1 LQLTSSLDLPTVLDS
16 VAQSAQ
22 ALVGAS
28 DCLIYV
34 YDEQI
39 QSFSFGTARGRWAET
54 GAVVAPR
61 PDGLTATVAR
71 KVRPVI
77 IDDATD
83 HPLYASPE
91 AQAWNI
97 QAIAGFPLQWAGR
110 VLGVLHVIFVQ
121 PHTFS
126 LEEQRA
132 LEALADRAASAIEN
146 ARLFEATRTQLEEL
160 KVLHAVATAGAEA
173 TKEDVLIERV
183 THIIGETLYPADIFG
198 VILLDEAAGL
208 LRIHPSYQVAE
219 ELEHMSQ
226 AALERFGTEGLGQI
240 AVRLGQGITG
250 TVAASGEPCRE
261 GDVTRVPQYMD
272 AGIGTKSELCVPIKI
287 GERVIGVI
295 NAESR
300 QPEAFNE
307 ADERLMA
314 TVAGQL
320 ATAIERVRLYEA
332 TRTQLEELKV
342 LHAVATAGAEA
353 TVEDVLIER
362 VTQIIGETLYPADIF
377 GVMLLDAEAGL
388 VHIHPSYQVA
398 EEFERIW
405 QAGRE
410 RLGID
415 DEGQIVV
422 PLGQGITGMVAAS
435 GKPCRAGDVTRVPQY
450 MDAGIGTKSEL
461 CVPIKVGER
470 VIGVINAESRQTDAF
485 SEADERLLATVAGQL
500 ATAIERVRLY
510 EAAQQEIAERKQA
523 EEELRRLKEFNEGI
537 IQNMVEGIF
546 VLDAS
551 GYFTFVNPASAAML
565 GYEFD
570 ELAGQHWTAVVP
582 PDQQPVV
589 EAADERRTRGESD
602 RYELELVRKDG
613 ARVPT
618 QVSGSPRLDPHTGQ
632 LLGTMGV
639 FVDLTERV
647 QAEEELRKHR
657 DNLEELV
664 EERTADLAESNA
676 QLQRE
681 IEERTRAEAEREHL
695 LAAERAQAQRQAAL
709 LHLSAELAATL
720 DEAEVSRRVVN
731 GLHATLDYDYVAL
744 FLQDETTGDR
754 VPAADTGPLE
764 PPGRIPPGQGLSER
778 PLLDGRLHYTPDVR
792 QDPRYIHWMGGSE
805 VDVPI
810 RIGGQVRGVLVAE
823 NEQPDAFTQHD
834 LEVLMAAAQQA
845 GLAIESARLY
855 AQAERR
861 AAQAAL
867 AFEVGRRVSGELEL
881 EALLS
886 EVATVVQHAF
896 DYYGVML
903 LLLDEEAESLT
914 LEAIA
919 GGYVGI
925 LPQGFQIATG
935 KGMTGHAAR
944 TGETQISGDVS
955 QDPHYIRI
963 AEEET
968 QSELAVPIKSGQK
981 VIGVLDLQ
989 STEIDAFDAI
999 DVLLMETLADQIAV
1013 AIENAWLY
1021 DQAQQEIA
1029 ERVRAEEELRT
1040 YHERLEELVQARTA
1054 ELRASEARYRTLFD
1068 GVPVGLY
1075 RSTPAGQMVDA
1086 NLALVQMLGFESRED
1101 FLARADAAGFY
1112 VDPDVRVRWQ
1122 ALMERE
1128 GLVRDFE
1135 FQHLRRDGTVI
1146 WAKDTARAVKDEQGQ
1161 VLYYEGSL
1169 EDITERKQAEEELR
1183 TYQEHLED
1191 LVEERTAE
1199 LRESEERYR
1208 TLFDGVPV
1216 GLYRATHEGQLLDVN
1231 LATVHML
1238 GYPDR
1243 GDWLGAIRTA
1253 DVYVDPNERVR
1264 WQALM
1269 EREGLVRDFEFQGR
1283 RSDGTVIWINDT
1295 ARAVRD
1301 EQGQVLHYEGSLED
1315 ISERKRIEGEL
1326 RRQKEYYE
1334 ALFVNSPVAVATTD
1348 LDIHVVSW
1356 NPEAERLFG
1365 YTREEAIGRNLD
1377 DLVASDPRVRQE
1389 ALEYT
1394 AQVSATV
1401 RVQATTKRMRKDGSL
1416 VDVETLALPVI
1427 VGDRK
1432 VGYIGIYVDITAL
1445 QEARREAEAANQAK
1459 STFLANMSHELRTPL
1474 NAIMG
1479 FTRLVKRRSRDLL
1492 PEKQLD
1498 NLDKVLTSADHL
1510 LELINAILDLSK
1522 IEAGRIEVLPTTFN
1536 LEAVVDVCLQTVRP
1550 LVNAEQIQLVK
1561 EVEPDLPPLLTDQDK
1576 VRQILINLLSN
1587 AVKFT
1592 EEGTISVH
1600 ALRRGD
1606 MLSLKVADTGIGI
1619 PDEALERIFEPFQ
1632 QVDSGTTRRYG
1643 GTGLGLSISRH
1654 LAQLLG
1660 GDLTVES
1667 TVGVG
1672 STFTVTIPMQYV
1684 TAAPAPTITPRAE
1697 LPSAPAT
1704 AGPDEGPLV
1713 LAIDDD
1719 PNVIILLQENLSEEG
1734 YRVVGANDGQEGL
1747 RKARA
1752 LQPHAILLDIL
1763 MSPKDGWQ
1771 VLHELKADEATRDI
1785 PVVVLSIVE
1794 NRELGYRLGASD
1806 YLMKPFDREAIL
1818 GALTRL
1824 APVREEER
1832 PADLLVVD
1840 DDPQVIDLV
1849 RQLLEGEPYAVRA
1862 AADGQEALDAVA
1874 GQLPDIMLLDLLM
1887 PRLDGFGVI
1896 AQLQQDP
1903 AYRDIPIIILTAKTL
1918 SAEEL
1923 SQLQQRVT
1931 RVVQKRALE
1940 RDVLIRELRRAL
1952 RAYRQGGDPTG

>member
-1 LQLTSSLDLPTVLDS
+1 MKEEERAREQGPNELGPVRQRTTVPETLRRTSLQLTSSLDLPTVLDG

-34 YDEQI
+34 YDEQS
-39 QSFSFGTARGRWAET
+39 QSFSLGTAQGRWAER

-61 PDGLTATVAR
+61 PNGLTATVAR
-71 KVRPVI
+71 EVRPIVI
-77 IDDATD
+77 NDATD
-83 HPLYASPE
+83 HPLYASSE
-91 AQAWNI
+91 AQTWNI

-110 VLGVLHVIFVQ
+110 VLGVLHVVFVE

-132 LEALADRAASAIEN
+132 LEVVADQAASAIEN
-146 ARLFEATRTQLEEL
+146 ARLYEATRTQLEEL

-183 THIIGETLYPADIFG
+183 TQIIGETLYPADIFG
-198 VILLDEAAGL
+198 VILLDEEAGL
-208 LRIHPSYQVAE
+208 LRLHPSYQVAE
-219 ELEHMSQ
+219 ELDRMSQ
-226 AALERFGTEGLGQI
+226 ATLERLGTDDAGQI
-240 AVRLGQGITG
+240 VIPLGQGITG
-250 TVAASGEPCRE
+250 TVAASGESYRA
-261 GDVTRVPQYMD
+261 GDVARVPQYMD
-272 AGIGTKSELCVPIKI
+272 AGIRTRSELCVPITA

-300 QPEAFNE
+300 QPDAFSG
-307 ADERLMA
+307 ADERLAA

-320 ATAIERVRLYEA
+320 AT
-332 TRTQLEELKV
+332 
-342 LHAVATAGAEA
+342 G
-353 TVEDVLIER
+353 
-362 VTQIIGETLYPADIF
+362 
-377 GVMLLDAEAGL
+377 
-388 VHIHPSYQVA
+388 
-398 EEFERIW
+398 
-405 QAGRE
+405 
-410 RLGID
+410 
-415 DEGQIVV
+415 
-422 PLGQGITGMVAAS
+422 
-435 GKPCRAGDVTRVPQY
+435 
-450 MDAGIGTKSEL
+450 
-461 CVPIKVGER
+461 
-470 VIGVINAESRQTDAF
+470 
-485 SEADERLLATVAGQL
+485 
-500 ATAIERVRLY
+500 IERVRLY
-510 EAAQQEIAERKQA
+510 EAAQQEIAER
-523 EEELRRLKEFNEGI
+523 
-537 IQNMVEGIF
+537 
-546 VLDAS
+546 
-551 GYFTFVNPASAAML
+551 
-565 GYEFD
+565 
-570 ELAGQHWTAVVP
+570 
-582 PDQQPVV
+582 
-589 EAADERRTRGESD
+589 
-602 RYELELVRKDG
+602 VR
-613 ARVPT
+613 
-618 QVSGSPRLDPHTGQ
+618 
-632 LLGTMGV
+632 
-639 FVDLTERV
+639 
-647 QAEEELRKHR
+647 AEEELRKHR
-657 DNLEELV
+657 DHLEELV

-676 QLQRE
+676 RLQQE
-681 IEERTRAEAEREHL
+681 VEERRRAEAEREHL
-695 LAAERAQAQRQAAL
+695 LAAERAQARRQAAL
-709 LHLSAELAATL
+709 LRLSAELAATL
-720 DEAEVSRRVVN
+720 DEAEVCRRVVN

-744 FLQDETTGDR
+744 FLLDETTGDR
-754 VPAADTGPLE
+754 VLAADTGPGL

-810 RIGGQVRGVLVAE
+810 RIGGEVQGVLIAE
-823 NEQPDAFTQHD
+823 SGQRDAFTQHD

-886 EVATVVQHAF
+886 EIATVVQHAF

-903 LLLDEEAESLT
+903 LLVDEEAGSVT

-919 GGYVGI
+919 GGYVDTVAR
-925 LPQGFQIATG
+925 GFQVAIG
-935 KGMTGHAAR
+935 KGMTGRAAL

-955 QDPHYIRI
+955 QDPHYIRV
-963 AEEET
+963 AGEET

-989 STEIDAFDAI
+989 SAEIDAFDAI

-1013 AIENAWLY
+1013 AMENAWLY
-1021 DQAQQEIA
+1021 DLAQQEIA

-1075 RSTPAGQMVDA
+1075 RTTPAGEVLEINRAGIEMFHGPSREET
-1086 NLALVQMLGFESRED
+1086 LALETSSL
-1101 FLARADAAGFY
+1101 Y
-1112 VDPDVRVRWQ
+1112 VDPQDRVRWQ
-1122 ALMERE
+1122 TLMERE
-1128 GLVRDFE
+1128 GVVRDFE
-1135 FQHLRRDGTVI
+1135 ARIRRYDDTVM
-1146 WAKDTARAVKDEQGQ
+1146 WVNDTARAVKDEHGQ

-1169 EDITERKQAEEELR
+1169 EDITERKRAEEDLHR
-1183 TYQEHLED
+1183 YQEHLED
-1191 LVEERTAE
+1191 LVEERTAA
-1199 LRESEERYR
+1199 LRESEKRYR

-1216 GLYRATHEGQLLDVN
+1216 GLYRATPEGQLLDVN
-1231 LATVHML
+1231 LAVVHML

-1243 GDWLGAIRTA
+1243 DDSLGAIRTA

-1264 WQALM
+1264 WQALL
-1269 EREGLVRDFEFQGR
+1269 EQEGVVRDFEFQGR
-1283 RSDGTVIWINDT
+1283 RSDGAILWINDT

-1301 EQGQVLHYEGSLED
+1301 ERGQVLYYEGSLED

-1334 ALFVNSPVAVATTD
+1334 ALFVNSPVAVVTTD
-1348 LDIHVVSW
+1348 LDINVVSW

-1365 YTREEAIGRNLD
+1365 YTREEVIGRNLD

-1389 ALEYT
+1389 ALRYSD
-1394 AQVSATV
+1394 QVSAKV
-1401 RVQATTKRMRKDGSL
+1401 RVQATTKRTRKDGSL
-1416 VDVETLALPVI
+1416 VDVEALALPVI
-1427 VGDRK
+1427 AGDRK
-1432 VGYIGIYVDITAL
+1432 VGYIGIYVDITGL

-1479 FTRLVKRRSRDLL
+1479 FTRLVKRRSKDLL

-1498 NLDKVLTSADHL
+1498 NLDNVLTSADHL

-1536 LEAVVDVCLQTVRP
+1536 LEAVVEVCLQTVRP
-1550 LVNAEQIQLVK
+1550 LVKAEQIQLVK

-1592 EEGTISVH
+1592 EEGTISV
-1600 ALRRGD
+1600 AARRQGD

-1660 GDLTVES
+1660 GDVTVES
-1667 TVGVG
+1667 AVEVG
-1672 STFTVTIPMQYV
+1672 STFTVTIPMRCG
-1684 TAAPAPTITPRAE
+1684 TAAPAPTFAPRAE
-1697 LPSAPAT
+1697 PPSAPAT
-1704 AGPDEGPLV
+1704 AGSDEGPLV

-1719 PNVIILLQENLSEEG
+1719 PNAIVLLQEDLGEAG
-1734 YRVVGANDGQEGL
+1734 YRVVGANDGEEGL
-1747 RKARA
+1747 RKVRA

-1771 VLHELKADEATRDI
+1771 VLHALKADEATRDI

-1806 YLMKPFDREAIL
+1806 YLVKPFDREAIL
-1818 GALTRL
+1818 TALTRL
-1824 APVREEER
+1824 TPVREKLR

-1840 DDPQVIDLV
+1840 DDPKVADLV
-1849 RQLLEGEPYAVRA
+1849 RQLLEGEPYTVRT

-1896 AQLQQDP
+1896 TRLQQDP

-1923 SQLQQRVT
+1923 SQLQQGVT

-1952 RAYRQGGDPTG
+1952 RAYRQNRDQKG